1 MRYAANRPRF
11 APGDGVWVP
20 RSPARTQET
29 RRGAAYQLACCDA
42 AENRQ
47 DAGLFPQALSYCGA
61 NGMGAPPPDS
71 TAGPAG
77 GRLGADLAAH
87 VEAIVHAAEREAR
100 AAERAIAEHRRSAE
114 EEVRRY
120 LAAARLQVDA
130 ETAARTARIETL
142 SAAAR
147 RLADE
152 LTDAVAALTR
162 ELQAG
167 DPAAAARMPR
177 PPWPPAAPAVPAP
190 PAPATEQPAPPS
202 AEPTPSWSR
211 IEGEKAAAPQA
222 AEPEPTAA
230 NADRA
235 GGGED
240 ARPPAGRP
248 VGAHPEP
255 TGPARSSA
263 GPEHAEPAAPEPAPT
278 QNGAPEIPVPSAARL
293 VAIEMAVGGASRAE
307 VEQHLR
313 RELGVSEPEPLLD
326 DVFGVASGAGSRL
339 AWGEP

>member
-1 MRYAANRPRF
+1 
-11 APGDGVWVP
+11 
-20 RSPARTQET
+20 
-29 RRGAAYQLACCDA
+29 
-42 AENRQ
+42 
-47 DAGLFPQALSYCGA
+47 
-61 NGMGAPPPDS
+61 MGALPPDS
-71 TAGPAG
+71 TSEPAR

-100 AAERAIAEHRRSAE
+100 AAEQAIAEHRRSAE

-162 ELQAG
+162 ELQAA

-177 PPWPPAAPAVPAP
+177 PPWPASPPPPVEPEQPAAPEPVSAAPAP
-190 PAPATEQPAPPS
+190 PPPQ
-202 AEPTPSWSR
+202 PSWSR
-211 IEGEKAAAPQA
+211 IEGEEA
-222 AEPEPTAA
+222 AEPPTPGPAPAAAADRAPEPEPSPAD
-230 NADRA
+230 ADRA

-240 ARPPAGRP
+240 ARAPVEDWGARTRSRQGPPADTAEP
-248 VGAHPEP
+248 EHEEP
-255 TGPARSSA
+255 TTQ
-263 GPEHAEPAAPEPAPT
+263 EPAPI
-278 QNGAPEIPVPSAARL
+278 QNGAPPEIPVPSAARL
-293 VAIEMAVGGASRAE
+293 VAIEMAVGGSSRAE

-313 RELGVSEPEPLLD
+313 HELGVQDPEPLLD
-326 DVFGVASGAGSRL
+326 DVFGAASTAGSRL